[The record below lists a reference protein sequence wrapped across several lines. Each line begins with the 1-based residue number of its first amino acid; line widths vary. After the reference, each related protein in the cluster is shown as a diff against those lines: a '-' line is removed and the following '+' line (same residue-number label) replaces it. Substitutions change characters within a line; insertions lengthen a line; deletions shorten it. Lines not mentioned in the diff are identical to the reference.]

1 MVALAG
7 LVVVE
12 ETKPPVLQAV
22 QVPEVKDMPAGL
34 RPLLI
39 LTRATIVVVV
49 VVLAALLHLTFR
61 DPDFSILSET
71 QLSLQVV
78 VVLNLLHLLLVQQIL
93 VMEELV
99 QEPVAQ
105 A

>member
-1 MVALAG
+1 
-7 LVVVE
+7 
-12 ETKPPVLQAV
+12 
-22 QVPEVKDMPAGL
+22 
-34 RPLLI
+34 
-39 LTRATIVVVV
+39 VVV